1 MRFIFLFTLL
11 LFARHLAAQKE
22 VPAPTKPKKD
32 TTAIKRKVIK
42 SSADTQSD
50 LPKKRT
56 YSKII
61 NDSAKT
67 IYGPNTTLSISETD
81 LFYNKKK
88 NYQPLD
94 TAINNFH
101 RWTYVQRFNNKYQ
114 DLGNMGT
121 ALNPIF
127 PVVSTTIGATTGFRS
142 YEPYFDTWQ
151 PKYYDSKSPYTRV
164 YLIWAGNGRAM
175 SHIEFTRSINARWN
189 FGFNYRPILVDKQ
202 LQFRRADRQTVSH
215 YYDFFTTYKSKND
228 RYTLAASYRRIR
240 HRVREN
246 GGVQEASFLADFR
259 FSDGGFSR
267 FRESIFKAFFDPN
280 AKPTLTGSESEELRQ
295 QVHFFHQYQLAKPF
309 QIYHSMDY
317 ALRKNIFRIAR
328 TDLATNFF
336 KSTIIDSTKTT
347 TDLMEFKTF
356 ENEVGVKGNA
366 AFLFYNFYF
375 KVRSVQNSI
384 PFLKGYD
391 PRSNVSLIENYVGG
405 RIAFRFDSLSELRG
419 SAEILLDGNYKLEGA
434 LTTPWL
440 DASLVSALSKP
451 GYLQRAYRGSQNYW
465 LNNFSNSLSNQL
477 TGFAKVKVG
486 RLSVRSGFTYTI
498 LSNTIYFSQFENA
511 ILPRQSS
518 GNQQVFSPELNLS
531 VKFFRNFFFR
541 PQVVYTQL
549 WKNDDEVMRIPELF
563 ANAQLTYENILLNK
577 YLQLQLG
584 VDVHYRS
591 DYKALGY
598 APDIQSYYLQDSRVV
613 AGFPVVDIFLNAK
626 IKGGRLFIKYHN
638 AWQMGRPTGYMLTY
652 GYPAVG
658 NMLDFGF
665 EIPLFD

>member
-1 MRFIFLFTLL
+1 MRSLILFALL
-11 LFARHLAAQKE
+11 LFARQLAAQKE
-22 VPAPTKPKKD
+22 VPAPTTLKKD
-32 TTAIKRKVIK
+32 TTAVKRKVIK
-42 SSADTQSD
+42 ASPVNQSE

-61 NDSAKT
+61 DDSSKS
-67 IYGPNTTLSISETD
+67 IYGPNTTLWITETD

-88 NYQPLD
+88 NYQSLD

-127 PVVSTTIGATTGFRS
+127 PVISTTIGASPGFRS

-151 PKYYDSKSPYTRV
+151 PRYYDTKSPYTRV
-164 YLIWAGNGRAM
+164 YLVWAGNGRAM
-175 SHIEFTRSINARWN
+175 SHIEFARNINPRWN

-202 LQFRRADRQTVSH
+202 LQYRRADRQAVSH

-228 RYTLAASYRRIR
+228 RYSLAASYRRIR

-246 GGVQEASFLADFR
+246 GGVLLTADTT
-259 FSDGGFSR
+259 
-267 FRESIFKAFFDPN
+267 FKAFFDPN

-317 ALRKNIFRIAR
+317 TLRKNIFRIDR
-328 TDLATNFF
+328 TDLAANFF
-336 KSTIIDSTKTT
+336 KVTIIDSTKTT
-347 TDLMEFKTF
+347 TDLMEFGTF

-375 KVRSVQNSI
+375 KARSIQNSI
-384 PFLKGYD
+384 PFLRGYD
-391 PRSNVSLIENYVGG
+391 PRSSVALIENYVGG

-434 LTTPWL
+434 LATPWL

-451 GYLQRAYRGSQNYW
+451 GYLQRAYRGSHNFW
-465 LNNFSNSLSNQL
+465 LNNFSNTLSNQL
-477 TGFAKVKVG
+477 TGFAKVKLG
-486 RLSVRSGFTYTI
+486 RLFVRTGLTYTI
-498 LSNTIYFSQFENA
+498 LSNAIYFSRFQNA
-511 ILPRQSS
+511 ILPRQSN
-518 GNQQVFSPELNLS
+518 GNQQIFSPELNLS
-531 VKFFRNFFFR
+531 VKFFRNFFLR
-541 PQVVYTQL
+541 PQVIYTQL
-549 WKNDDEVMRIPELF
+549 WKNDDNVIRIPELF
-563 ANAQLTYENILLNK
+563 VNAQLTYENILLDRH
-577 YLQLQLG
+577 LQLQVG
-584 VDVHYRS
+584 VDVHYKS

-598 APDIQSYYLQDSRVV
+598 APDIQSYYIQDSQVIG
-613 AGFPVVDIFLNAK
+613 GFPIVDIFLNAK

-638 AWQMGRPTGYMLTY
+638 AWQFGKPTGYLLTY
-652 GYPAVG
+652 GYPGVG
-658 NMLDFGF
+658 NTLDFGF